1 MKNKFML
8 LAVLMMSISMLGQ
21 KKELKVAAK
30 LLKKGSFNEA
40 LAQLDVVKPLLK
52 DADNKYQLQY
62 LYIKAM
68 SIFANGKAFAK
79 DKAAGEALNELRAYE
94 KEIGS
99 KKHNKVTG
107 ESLNVLIQRAA
118 TSGSKLF
125 SEEKYK
131 AASKK
136 FELVYILSPT
146 DTAFLDNAALS
157 AYNSKEYDR
166 SISLYKRLLEIGYTG
181 ISTKYKAVSKI
192 NGDEIYYGSKKE
204 MDRAV
209 MLKTAVH
216 PEVVV
221 SPSKTGDIAKMI
233 AFSYIAKGDK
243 QAALTAIADA
253 KKLFPNDYNLVISE
267 ANIYFKLGNNE
278 KFLEGLKKAIELRPN
293 DAQLYYNVGVLTLE
307 QGYEKEA
314 IESFEKAIELKPDF
328 SDAYN
333 NIGVAILEKT
343 KPIIE
348 EMNKNLSNFDKYDAL
363 MLEQKKVYQEALPYF
378 ENTLKHAPK
387 NESVMKTLVG
397 LYELLEMYDKQKEVQ
412 AKINAL

>member
-1 MKNKFML
+1 MKNKFTL
-8 LAVLMMSISMLGQ
+8 LVVLMMGASMVGQ

-30 LLKKGSFNEA
+30 LLKKESFKEA
-40 LAQLDVVKPLLK
+40 LTQLDAVKPLLK
-52 DADNKYQLQY
+52 DADEKYQLQY

-68 SIFANGKAFAK
+68 SIYANGQAFAK

-94 KEIGS
+94 KQIGS
-99 KKHNKVTG
+99 KKYNKVTG
-107 ESLNVLIQRAA
+107 ENLNVLIQRAA
-118 TSGSKLF
+118 KSGTTSF
-125 SEEKYK
+125 SEKKYK
-131 AASKK
+131 IASKK
-136 FELVYILSPT
+136 FELVHVLSPT
-146 DTAFLDNAALS
+146 DTSFLDNAALS
-157 AYNSKEYDR
+157 AYYSEDYDR
-166 SISLYKRLLEIGYTG
+166 AISLYKNLLEMGYTG
-181 ISTKYKAVSKI
+181 ITTKYKAKSKI
-192 NGDEIYYGSKKE
+192 NEEDVYYNTKKE

-209 MLKTAVH
+209 MMKMAVH

-221 SPSKTGDIAKMI
+221 TPSRTGDIAKNI

-243 QAALTAIADA
+243 QAALSAIADA

-278 KFLEGLKKAIELRPN
+278 KFLSGLKKAIELRPN
-293 DAQLYYNVGVLTLE
+293 DPQLYYNVGVLTLE

-314 IESFEKAIELKPDF
+314 IESFEKAIELKPEF

-348 EMNKNLSNFDKYDAL
+348 EMNKNLNDFDKYDAL
-363 MLEQKKVYQEALPYF
+363 MLEQKKVYKEALPYF
-378 ENTLKHAPK
+378 ENTLKYAPK

-397 LYELLEMYDKQKEVQ
+397 LYELLEMYDEQKAVQ

>member
-1 MKNKFML
+1 MKNRFTVLM
-8 LAVLMMSISMLGQ
+8 VLMMGVSMVGQ

-30 LLKKGSFNEA
+30 LLKKESFNEA

-52 DADNKYQLQY
+52 DADEKYQLQY

-68 SIFANGKAFAK
+68 SIYANGKAIAK
-79 DKAAGEALNELRAYE
+79 DKVAGEALNELRAYE
-94 KEIGS
+94 KEIAS

-107 ESLNVLIQRAA
+107 ESLSVLIQRAA
-118 TSGSKLF
+118 KSGTTSF
-125 SEEKYK
+125 SEKKYK
-131 AASKK
+131 EASKE
-136 FELVYILSPT
+136 FELVYVLSPT
-146 DTAFLDNAALS
+146 DTSFLDNAALS
-157 AYNSKEYDR
+157 AYYSEDYDR
-166 SISLYKRLLEIGYTG
+166 SIGLYKSLLEMGYTG
-181 ISTKYKAVSKI
+181 ITTKYKAMSKI
-192 NGDEIYYGSKKE
+192 NEEEVFYNSKKE

-209 MLKTAVH
+209 MMKMALH

-221 SPSKTGDIAKMI
+221 TPSRTGEIAKNI

-278 KFLEGLKKAIELRPN
+278 KFLAGLKKAIELRPN
-293 DAQLYYNVGVLTLE
+293 DPQLYYNVGVLTLE

-314 IESFEKAIELKPDF
+314 IESFQKAIELKPDF

-348 EMNKNLSNFDKYDAL
+348 EMNNNLNNFDKYDAL
-363 MLEQKKVYQEALPYF
+363 MLEQKKVYKEALPYF
-378 ENTLKHAPK
+378 ENTLKHAAK
-387 NESVMKTLVG
+387 NEAVMKTLVG
-397 LYELLEMYDKQKEVQ
+397 LYELLEMYDEQKAVQ
-412 AKINAL
+412 AKIEAL